1 MVPTAALATLIE
13 QVEAVKREVK
23 VRAERIAQEPYKIY
37 RQKEAIAF
45 LGISPSELKRAR
57 YEGHIQFH
65 QADDKFWF
73 YQSEL
78 IEYQSKF
85 LSSLHG

>member
-1 MVPTAALATLIE
+1 MVPTAVLATLTE
-13 QVEAVKREVK
+13 QVAAVNREVGE
-23 VRAERIAQEPYKIY
+23 RAERVALQPRRIY
-37 RQKEAIAF
+37 GLREAIAF
-45 LGISPSELKRAR
+45 LGISPNELKRAR
-57 YEGHIQFH
+57 YDGHIQFH

-78 IEYQSKF
+78 IEYQSKY